1 MGRDTA
7 RRVIPLFRPYRGRVA
22 AVVGLIVLTS
32 TIGIVNPLLIQ
43 AVFNKALFG
52 PGGLNL
58 ELLYILVGVMAVVPI
73 VNGAIGILQT
83 YETTMVGQHVMR
95 DLRDQLYSHLET
107 LSLAFFTGTKTG
119 EIQSRLANDVGGVQT
134 VVTTTASTILANVVI
149 FISTIV
155 AMIILSWQ
163 LTIVAV
169 ITVPAFFWLTKAVGD
184 RRRRVSRSTQES
196 LAAMSA
202 ISEETLSVSGVLLAK
217 VFGNQGRDI
226 GRYRRENQRLADLE
240 VRQQMIGQGFYA
252 VVQSFLSI
260 TPAAVYLVAG
270 LLLANGQPI
279 SAGTIVAFTTLQTRL
294 YFPIGQLLQVS
305 VELRS
310 SLALFDRIFEYLD
323 LKPDITDAPDAVD
336 LPSADGGGRVALRDV
351 YFRYSGVPEDALR
364 GVSFEADPGQLVALV
379 GPSGAGK
386 TTISYLIPRLYDVTG
401 GAIEIDGT
409 DVRRARQ
416 ASLAAA
422 IGFVTQE
429 SYLFHDTILANLQYG
444 RPSAS
449 QAEIE
454 EAARAAYIHDRIMD
468 FPDGYDTVVGER
480 GYRLSGGEKQ
490 RLAIAR
496 VLLHDPRILILDEA
510 TSALDTASEREV
522 QKALDALMGSRTTIA
537 IAHRLST
544 IVNADVINV
553 IDGGQVVESGSH
565 RDLLRQHG
573 LYAVAVQRAV
583 RGRPGAVVLRRRRR
597 HGRRQRAET
606 RNTAGLTAMTE
617 GLDLHLGV
625 DKGAGFVGRA
635 LETALR
641 EAIRSGRLHPGA
653 RLPGSRS
660 LAADLGI
667 SRGTVVQAYAQLIAE
682 GWLTGTTGSG
692 TRVADL
698 PGPAPAGAAGRRRA
712 PGRTPRRRRRGS
724 RSTCG
729 PDAQTSVHS
738 PERTGLRASAA
749 PCPPHRTRT
758 WTTPSPPACRC
769 CAPRWPTT

>member
-1 MGRDTA
+1 MGGDTA

-43 AVFNKALFG
+43 AVFNKALFV
-52 PGGLNL
+52 PGGPDL
-58 ELLYILVGVMAVVPI
+58 ELLYILVGVMAAVPI

-95 DLRDQLYSHLET
+95 DLRDRLYSHLET

-149 FISTIV
+149 FVSTIV

-169 ITVPAFFWLTKAVGD
+169 FTVPAFFWLTKAVGD

-226 GRYRRENQRLADLE
+226 GRYRQENQRLADLE

-336 LPSADGGGRVALRDV
+336 LPSADGGGHVALRDV
-351 YFRYSGVPEDALR
+351 HFRYSGVSEDALR
-364 GVSFEADPGQLVALV
+364 GISFEADPGQLVALV

-401 GAIEIDGT
+401 GAIEIDGV

-416 ASLAAA
+416 ASLAAV

-429 SYLFHDTILANLQYG
+429 SYLFHDTILANLHYG

-454 EAARAAYIHDRIMD
+454 EAARAAYIHDRIME
-468 FPDGYDTVVGER
+468 FPEGYDTVVGER

-565 RDLLRQHG
+565 RDLLRQRG
-573 LYAVAVQRAV
+573 LYAALYNEQFEGGRVQWCCDGGDVMEDGSV
-583 RGRPGAVVLRRRRR
+583 RKR
-597 HGRRQRAET
+597 ET
-606 RNTAGLTAMTE
+606 
-617 GLDLHLGV
+617 
-625 DKGAGFVGRA
+625 
-635 LETALR
+635 
-641 EAIRSGRLHPGA
+641 
-653 RLPGSRS
+653 LP
-660 LAADLGI
+660 A
-667 SRGTVVQAYAQLIAE
+667 
-682 GWLTGTTGSG
+682 
-692 TRVADL
+692 
-698 PGPAPAGAAGRRRA
+698 
-712 PGRTPRRRRRGS
+712 
-724 RSTCG
+724 
-729 PDAQTSVHS
+729 
-738 PERTGLRASAA
+738 
-749 PCPPHRTRT
+749 
-758 WTTPSPPACRC
+758 
-769 CAPRWPTT
+769 

>member
-1 MGRDTA
+1 MTTQGPPAHAGRNTA
-7 RRVIPLFRPYRGRVA
+7 RRVIPLFRPYRGQVA
-22 AVVGLIVLTS
+22 VVVGLIVLTS

-43 AVFNKALFG
+43 AVFNKALFVPHG
-52 PGGLNL
+52 PRLG
-58 ELLYILVGVMAVVPI
+58 LLYVLVSIMAAVPL

-83 YETTMVGQHVMR
+83 YETTRVGQLVMR
-95 DLRDQLYSHLET
+95 DLRERLYSHLET

-119 EIQSRLANDVGGVQT
+119 EIQSRLANDVGGIQSVI
-134 VVTTTASTILANVVI
+134 TTTASSILANVVI
-149 FISTIV
+149 FVSTIV
-155 AMIILSWQ
+155 AMVIISWQ

-169 ITVPAFFWLTKAVGD
+169 ITVPAFFWLTRLVGD
-184 RRRRVSRSTQES
+184 RRRRVSRSTQEA

-226 GRYRRENQRLADLE
+226 GRYQRENQRLADLE

-252 VVQSFLSI
+252 VVQAFLSI
-260 TPAAVYLVAG
+260 TPAAVYLIAG
-270 LLLANGQPI
+270 LLLAHGQPV

-323 LKPDITDAPDAVD
+323 LKPDIVDAPDAVD
-336 LPSADGGGRVALRDV
+336 LPSVGGGGRVALRDV
-351 YFRYSGVPEDALR
+351 HFRYTGVPEDALR
-364 GVSFEADPGQLVALV
+364 GVSFSADPGQLVALV

-401 GAIEIDGT
+401 GAIEIDGL
-409 DVRRARQ
+409 DVRQVRQ
-416 ASLAAA
+416 ASLAAT

-429 SYLFHDTILANLQYG
+429 SYLFHDTIRANLEYG
-444 RPSAS
+444 KPGAPL
-449 QAEIE
+449 AEIE
-454 EAARAAYIHDRIMD
+454 DAARAAYIHERIME

-553 IDGGQVVESGSH
+553 IDGGRVVESGSH
-565 RDLLRQHG
+565 RELLRHGG
-573 LYAVAVQRAV
+573 LYAELYNEQFEGGRVQWCCEDGDIMADGSV
-583 RGRPGAVVLRRRRR
+583 RERKP
-597 HGRRQRAET
+597 
-606 RNTAGLTAMTE
+606 
-617 GLDLHLGV
+617 
-625 DKGAGFVGRA
+625 
-635 LETALR
+635 
-641 EAIRSGRLHPGA
+641 
-653 RLPGSRS
+653 LP
-660 LAADLGI
+660 A
-667 SRGTVVQAYAQLIAE
+667 
-682 GWLTGTTGSG
+682 
-692 TRVADL
+692 
-698 PGPAPAGAAGRRRA
+698 
-712 PGRTPRRRRRGS
+712 
-724 RSTCG
+724 
-729 PDAQTSVHS
+729 
-738 PERTGLRASAA
+738 
-749 PCPPHRTRT
+749 
-758 WTTPSPPACRC
+758 
-769 CAPRWPTT
+769 